1 MSVQGSSA
9 DAITGKPEGQNLT
22 SFAQLDPPIEPALSS
37 AVSSILEHKFK
48 EAQRILL
55 IGSAQSIKD
64 GTYTKLITRFDN
76 QEGPSTSVIEKQ
88 LSDRISDGA
97 TTLLPSHFDAIHL
110 VVDCQDLSSSAQ
122 SSSSFL
128 NLILPSLKPSGKLT
142 WTTQSDLS
150 VIESALKQS
159 SGMVDVQIVSGTD
172 GSQLITATK
181 LASNSV
187 TINLPK
193 KSNKA
198 SLWSFSTTNNT
209 ELIDD
214 MSLLTEE
221 DLKKPENNIT
231 SEDCNPKKAKKA
243 CKNCTCGLRE
253 LELSQEDDL
262 PAHLKNSG
270 QPTSTSDQDP
280 SKLIVNGVAKT
291 LTSSCGSCYLGD
303 AFRCSS
309 CPYLGMPAFEPGQP
323 VKLTT
328 EMGDDLLQT

>member
-1 MSVQGSSA
+1 CPIHQELSLNCTAMSVQGSSA
-9 DAITGKPEGQNLT
+9 DAILQT
-22 SFAQLDPPIEPALSS
+22 
-37 AVSSILEHKFK
+37 ILENKFK
-48 EAQRILL
+48 QAQRILL
-55 IGSAQSIKD
+55 VGSAQSIKN

-88 LSDRISDGA
+88 LSDRISDGGDYH
-97 TTLLPSHFDAIHL
+97 LLPSHFDVIHL
-110 VVDCQDLSSSAQ
+110 VVDCQDLSSNNPPSSSAQ
-122 SSSSFL
+122 SSSNFL

-159 SGMVDVQIVSGTD
+159 LEWSMFNLFLVQMLV
-172 GSQLITATK
+172 TATK
-181 LASNSV
+181 SASNSV

-193 KSNKA
+193 KSTKA
-198 SLWSFSTTNNT
+198 SLWSFSTTNET

-214 MSLLTEE
+214 TSLLTEE
-221 DLKKPENNIT
+221 DLKKPENIIT

-262 PAHLKNSG
+262 PAHLKNPG
-270 QPTSTSDQDP
+270 QPTSDQDP

-323 VKLTT
+323 VKLTA

>member
-9 DAITGKPEGQNLT
+9 DAILQTNL
-22 SFAQLDPPIEPALSS
+22 EN
-37 AVSSILEHKFK
+37 KFK
-48 EAQRILL
+48 QAQRILL
-55 IGSAQSIKD
+55 VGSAQSIKN

-97 TTLLPSHFDAIHL
+97 TTLLPSHFDVIHL
-110 VVDCQDLSSSAQ
+110 VVDCQDLSSNNPPSSSAQ
-122 SSSSFL
+122 SSSNFL

-159 SGMVDVQIVSGTD
+159 SGMVDVQLVSGPD
-172 GSQLITATK
+172 GSQLVTATK
-181 LASNSV
+181 SASNSV

-193 KSNKA
+193 KSTKA
-198 SLWSFSTTNNT
+198 SLWSFSTTNET

-214 MSLLTEE
+214 TSLLTEE
-221 DLKKPENNIT
+221 DLKKPENIIT

-262 PAHLKNSG
+262 PAHLKNPG
-270 QPTSTSDQDP
+270 QPTSDQDP

-323 VKLTT
+323 VKLTA

>member
-9 DAITGKPEGQNLT
+9 DAILQTNL
-22 SFAQLDPPIEPALSS
+22 EN
-37 AVSSILEHKFK
+37 KFK
-48 EAQRILL
+48 QAQRILL
-55 IGSAQSIKD
+55 VGSAQSIKN

-76 QEGPSTSVIEKQ
+76 QEGPSTSVIKKQ

-97 TTLLPSHFDAIHL
+97 TTLLPSHFDVIHL
-110 VVDCQDLSSSAQ
+110 VVDCQDLSSNNPPSSSAQ
-122 SSSSFL
+122 SSSNFL

-159 SGMVDVQIVSGTD
+159 SGMVDVQLVSGPD
-172 GSQLITATK
+172 GSQLVTATK
-181 LASNSV
+181 SASNSV

-193 KSNKA
+193 KSTKA
-198 SLWSFSTTNNT
+198 SLWSFSTTNET

-214 MSLLTEE
+214 TSLLTEE
-221 DLKKPENNIT
+221 DLKKPENIIT

-270 QPTSTSDQDP
+270 QPTSDQDP

-323 VKLTT
+323 VKLTA
-328 EMGDDLLQT
+328 EMGNDLLQT